1 MSALSE
7 VEKGRLKRAVGF
19 GLLAIAILLAL
30 AGRLWYLQIVKGQE
44 FSAWADGN
52 RIRVIPL
59 PSPRGMM
66 FDRNGHIVAGNR
78 FAFTVSAVPGGLGQ
92 NRALLI
98 ERLAVLLGMSE
109 ARIEEILLTARADY
123 PYEPIRLLRDVGSE
137 AVVALGEHMIDLPGI
152 LLEEEW
158 VREYRYGSVAGNT
171 LGYLGAATPEHV
183 AAGYRT
189 TDLVGQAGLERYY
202 EDYLRGKDGQIL
214 VEVNALSRPIR
225 TIERID
231 PVPGHNLYLTL
242 DIQFQAVAERILAEH
257 METMRATYPDAHA
270 GSVVVLNAKTG
281 EVLVMASV
289 PGYDPN
295 RLIGPERGEYFGELS
310 RNSAAPFLHRAVRA
324 YPPGSVFKIVTGLA
338 AMDVGVLGPD
348 EIYHATGYH
357 LYNKRDWSVRSGVA
371 PAGNVDIRM
380 ALARSANDFFWEMA
394 TRPGMGGASG
404 GIRVLADYARRLGF
418 GAPTGIDFS
427 PEHAG
432 IVPDP
437 EWKRRTL
444 QEPWYPAETM
454 DVAIGQGY
462 LTTTPL
468 QMAYAYVALA
478 NRGVAYQ
485 PHLVSRIENAEGDVV
500 YSFEPQPIP
509 VDIGDAYWEPI
520 VEGLQAVI
528 QNTRGTSYR
537 SLRWPGDRPWGQVA
551 TYDPAGKT
559 GSAQRGGNE
568 DPHAW
573 FAGFAPASDPEIVV
587 VVYVEAGGGGGST
600 AAPIARRV
608 MDYYFGAADD
618 DPTVEAV
625 LAELQ
630 DVGAVGV
637 ETEGDTW

>member
-1 MSALSE
+1 MTEDERVRLRRAL
-7 VEKGRLKRAVGF
+7 GF
-19 GLLAIAILLAL
+19 GALALAIILIL

-44 FSAWADGN
+44 YSAWADGN

-59 PSPRGMM
+59 PSPRGMI
-66 FDRNGHIVAGNR
+66 FDRNGNVLAGNR
-78 FAFTVSAVPGGLGQ
+78 FAFTVSAVPGGLGA
-92 NRALLI
+92 NRDVLI
-98 ERLAVLLGMSE
+98 ERLAVLLGMTEES
-109 ARIEEILLTARADY
+109 IEEILRTSRAEY

-158 VREYRYGSVAGNT
+158 VREYRFQEVAGNT
-171 LGYLGAATPEHV
+171 IGYLGAASPEHV

-202 EDYLRGKDGQIL
+202 EEYLRGHDGQLL

-225 TIERID
+225 TIDSVD
-231 PVPGHNLYLTL
+231 PVPGHNLHLTI
-242 DIQFQAVAERILAEH
+242 DIELQTVTERILEEH
-257 METMRATYPDAHA
+257 METMRATYPDAKA
-270 GSVVVLNAKTG
+270 GAVVVLDAKTG
-281 EVLVMASV
+281 AVLVFASV

-295 RLIGPERGEYFGELS
+295 KLIGPERGAYFGELAS
-310 RNSAAPFLHRAVRA
+310 DPGSPFLHRAVRA

-338 AMDVGVLGPD
+338 ALDVGVLKSD

-371 PAGNVDIRM
+371 PAGDVDIRM
-380 ALARSANDFFWEMA
+380 ALARSSNDFFWEMA
-394 TRPGMGGASG
+394 SRPGMGGASE
-404 GIRVLADYARRLGF
+404 GIRVLADYSRRLGF
-418 GAPTGIDFS
+418 GEPTGIDFS

-437 EWKRRTL
+437 DWKRRVMK
-444 QEPWYPAETM
+444 EPWYPAETL

-468 QMAYAYVALA
+468 QMALAYVAVA

-485 PHLVSRIENAEGDVV
+485 PYLVSHIETAQHEVV
-500 YSFEPQPIP
+500 YAFEPQPVP
-509 VDIGDAYWEPI
+509 VDIGAAHWEPI
-520 VEGLQAVI
+520 VDGLRAVI
-528 QNTRGTSYR
+528 QNVRGTSYR
-537 SLRWPGDRPWGQVA
+537 SLRWPNDLPWGAVA

-559 GSAQRGGNE
+559 GSAQRAANE

-587 VVYVEAGGGGGST
+587 VVYVEEGGGGGST

-618 DPTVEAV
+618 DPVVNALQIV
-625 LAELQ
+625 GPGAQELSV
-630 DVGAVGV
+630 VG
-637 ETEGDTW
+637 GDTW

>member
-1 MSALSE
+1 MSALSDID
-7 VEKGRLKRAVGF
+7 KDRLKRAVGF
-19 GLLAIAILLAL
+19 GLLALCVLLL
-30 AGRLWYLQIVKGQE
+30 LTGRLWYLQIVKGHE
-44 FSAWADGN
+44 YSAWADGN

-92 NRALLI
+92 NREVLI

-109 ARIEEILLTARADY
+109 EEIEEILRTSRANY

-158 VREYRYGSVAGNT
+158 VREYRFRSVAGNT

-189 TDLVGQAGLERYY
+189 TDLVGQAGLELYY
-202 EDYLRGKDGQIL
+202 EEYLRGQDGQLL

-225 TIERID
+225 TIERRD
-231 PVPGHNLYLTL
+231 PIPGHNLYLTL
-242 DIQFQAVAERILAEH
+242 DIEFQAVAERILAEH
-257 METMRATYPDAHA
+257 METMRATYPDALA

-281 EVLVMASV
+281 EVLVFASV

-295 RLIGPERGEYFGELS
+295 RMIGPERGEYFSELA
-310 RNSAAPFLHRAVRA
+310 RDSAAPFLHRAVRA

-338 AMDVGVLGPD
+338 ALDMGVLGPD
-348 EIYHATGYH
+348 ETYHATGYH

-418 GAPTGIDFS
+418 GEPTGIDFS
-427 PEHAG
+427 TEHGG

-437 EWKRRTL
+437 EWKRRVYK
-444 QEPWYPAETM
+444 EPWYPAETM

-468 QMAYAYVALA
+468 QMAYAYTALA
-478 NRGVAYQ
+478 NRGVTYK
-485 PHLVSRIENAEGDVV
+485 PHLVSRIESADGEVV
-500 YSFEPQPIP
+500 YAFEPQAIP
-509 VDIGDAYWEPI
+509 VDIGTEHWEPV
-520 VEGLQAVI
+520 VEGLRAVI
-528 QNTRGTSYR
+528 QNPRGTSYR
-537 SLRWPGDRPWGQVA
+537 SLRWAGDRPWGQTA
-551 TYDPAGKT
+551 SYDPAGKT
-559 GSAQRGGNE
+559 GSAQRAANE

-608 MDYYFGAADD
+608 MDYYFGQADD
-618 DPTVEAV
+618 DPAVEAV
-625 LAELQ
+625 RKELESMHNGGAET
-630 DVGAVGV
+630 G
-637 ETEGDTW
+637 GDTW